1 MATSRDADEI
11 IEKLSSDRARTR
23 DEGVKLLGTWLQGD
37 RAFSFCR
44 LLARN
49 TTNLKPAHLPACL
62 SVSPIYYCYS
72 YVQYSSIS

>member
-1 MATSRDADEI
+1 M
-11 IEKLSSDRARTR
+11 
-23 DEGVKLLGTWLQGD
+23 KLLGTWLQGD